1 MRCFMVFLFQVVSST
16 YCELDLY
23 SCTCSTHK
31 LYKHVSVQLQ
41 NNVLGKHRD
50 LLSVMNSYEQ
60 FLTLLLDLYT
70 LVGLFTHLTVKVSR

>member
-1 MRCFMVFLFQVVSST
+1 MRSFMVFLFQAVRST

-41 NNVLGKHRD
+41 NNVLGKH
-50 LLSVMNSYEQ
+50 
-60 FLTLLLDLYT
+60 
-70 LVGLFTHLTVKVSR
+70 